1 MSIYGQMYTGL
12 ALFFAVAYISAR
24 YAVGIEY
31 PLRWYRATRMKNY
44 LNPDAYE
51 EQLRGMGSGAP

>member
-24 YAVGIEY
+24 YAVGIEH
-31 PLRWYRATRMKNY
+31 PWRWYCSTRMKNY

-51 EQLRGMGSGAP
+51 EQLSETGSGAT